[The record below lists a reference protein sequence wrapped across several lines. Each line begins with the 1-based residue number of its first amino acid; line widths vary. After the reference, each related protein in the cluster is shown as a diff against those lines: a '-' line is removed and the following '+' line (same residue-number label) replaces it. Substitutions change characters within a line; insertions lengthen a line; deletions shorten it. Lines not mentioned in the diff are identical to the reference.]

1 MTVLSG
7 GSLLVNPPVR
17 FPMPFID
24 RKIDE
29 KLIFFIQKTPLQEIM
44 LMKGSLLVHPPATF
58 PMSDG

>member
-1 MTVLSG
+1 
-7 GSLLVNPPVR
+7 
-17 FPMPFID
+17 MPFID

-29 KLIFFIQKTPLQEIM
+29 KLNFLIQKTPLQEIM